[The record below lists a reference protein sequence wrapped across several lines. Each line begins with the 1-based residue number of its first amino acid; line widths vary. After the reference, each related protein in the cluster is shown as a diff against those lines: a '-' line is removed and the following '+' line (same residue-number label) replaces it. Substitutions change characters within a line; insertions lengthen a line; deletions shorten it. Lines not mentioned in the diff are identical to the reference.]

1 MSEEQAPYDVSY
13 IADNP
18 ENITFGDPEPWNVQT
33 FRKIAEEMVKTYI
46 AKNHDYGDSFSKSIG
61 EWGPVAGLVRI
72 QDKFNRAKNLLMK
85 CAETSSH
92 VDEAVSDTLLDLAN
106 YAIML
111 RMAMI
116 DIKPVDFENVE

>member
-1 MSEEQAPYDVSY
+1 MEEPAKYGVSY
-13 IADNP
+13 IADKP

-33 FRKIAEEMVKTYI
+33 FRKITEEMVKTYKM
-46 AKNHDYGDSFSKSIG
+46 KNLDYGDSFAQSVN

-72 QDKFNRAKNLLMK
+72 QDKFNRAKNLLMI
-85 CAETSSH
+85 CAETSLR

-111 RMAMI
+111 RMALI
-116 DIKPVDFENVE
+116 DIKPVDFENV